1 MEKKNSENREKKTDR
16 KPKYVQPEII
26 TYTNDD
32 VIKHLGP
39 AQACSTTPCTVSP
52 SGSGF

>member
-1 MEKKNSENREKKTDR
+1 MKDREKGQKKTSR
-16 KPKYVQPEII
+16 KPRYVKPEIV
-26 TYTNDD
+26 TYNNDD